1 MKNLKSKIKFFLSK
15 NKIKYGKDYY
25 NSASTSETD
34 IIATT
39 YKHADMLS
47 RILGLNVE
55 VNPKVLKLVINS
67 FYKYRKPYCPCRL
80 RKTTE
85 NICPCIYHVE
95 EILNNGRCKCG
106 LFYVRK
112 K

>member
-1 MKNLKSKIKFFLSK
+1 MRSLKSKIKFFLSK

-25 NSASTSETD
+25 NSTISETD

-67 FYKYRKPYCPCRL
+67 FYKYGKPYCPCRL